1 MTTSAPIR
9 STPQLGQPYTYP
21 LPRPEVEGVRR
32 PYTFA
37 AAVAAAGSDVLL
49 ISERLRENT
58 RIVHVSVDFAAGTAG
73 ELWVYPIIAYADA
86 PTVVGVTE
94 TVAYSYV
101 LDGPMH
107 YLSGDAMTWRI
118 DVAVP
123 APEGT
128 YLGIRAQNNNAGA
141 ELTYRAVIVTEES
154 RRVPA

>member
-1 MTTSAPIR
+1 MTNPVPIR

-37 AAVAAAGSDVLL
+37 ATVAAAGSDVLL
-49 ISERLRENT
+49 IAERLRENT
-58 RIVHVSVDFAAGTAG
+58 RIVHVSVDFASGTAG

-94 TVAYSYV
+94 TVAYSYL
-101 LDGPMH
+101 LDGPMY
-107 YLSGDAMTWRI
+107 YLSGDAMTWRL
-118 DVAVP
+118 DMAVVV
-123 APEGT
+123 PEAS
-128 YLGIRAQNNNAGA
+128 YLGFRAVNENLAT
-141 ELTYRAVIVTEES
+141 ELSYRAVIVTEES